1 MMAICPICGRVKC
14 IHWPEHWV
22 YRRGSVYYCS
32 ATCMDVAMV
41 KDMNAIN
48 EAVNRR
54 KEYAMTK
61 ITLEQKKK
69 AVQIAISGGNPLEYL
84 KKLGSTR
91 PDGLWYTIKENLKKV
106 DPETYAKLP
115 DYRGKT
121 RIVKE
126 SDPKA
131 KKPTVT
137 LIEEPGSSGF
147 TDQEVQAIKDAVPTV
162 KVDGP
167 LRIQTEEPEK
177 VKIISEQKPLKPGL
191 RGLNNSDFEVSA
203 IKHPIFGEFY
213 YDQKFGMVDWRT
225 PDGEEVS
232 LSPKNWKELYLIIPD
247 IMGILKVVDDD
258 E

>member
-1 MMAICPICGRVKC
+1 MMTNCPVCGKLTC

-22 YRRGSVYYCS
+22 YRRGSTYYCGENCMEIDMTRTLS
-32 ATCMDVAMV
+32 ALNKAV
-41 KDMNAIN
+41 K
-48 EAVNRR
+48 RR
-54 KEYAMTK
+54 KDHSMTK

-69 AVQIAISGGNPLEYL
+69 AVEIAIGGENPLEFLRKCGSNAPDKTWWAIKAAL
-84 KKLGSTR
+84 KVKD
-91 PDGLWYTIKENLKKV
+91 PDLYEKI
-106 DPETYAKLP
+106 P
-115 DYRGKT
+115 DMRK
-121 RIVKE
+121 
-126 SDPKA
+126 KA
-131 KKPTVT
+131 KP
-137 LIEEPGSSGF
+137 E
-147 TDQEVQAIKDAVPTV
+147 ATV

-247 IMGILKVVDDD
+247 VMGILGVPDD

>member
-1 MMAICPICGRVKC
+1 MMSVCPICGTYRV
-14 IHWPEHWV
+14 IYWPEHWV
-22 YRRGSVYYCS
+22 YRRGSTYYCS
-32 ATCMDVAMV
+32 EQCMNIGLYR
-41 KDMNAIN
+41 DMQLLNK
-48 EAVNRR
+48 VNRR
-54 KEYAMTK
+54 RRKDINMPK
-61 ITLEQKKK
+61 ITLEMKKK
-69 AVQIAISGGNPLEYL
+69 AVEIAISGESPLPYL
-84 KKLGSTR
+84 KKCGSTA
-91 PDGLWYTIKENLKKV
+91 PDKTWYAIKAALKEK
-106 DPETYAKLP
+106 DPEAYSKIP
-115 DYRGKT
+115 DFRQKSKT
-121 RIVKE
+121 AGE
-126 SDPKA
+126 A
-131 KKPTVT
+131 M
-137 LIEEPGSSGF
+137 E
-147 TDQEVQAIKDAVPTV
+147 AAKDAADEFFGKCEDMGLKMETPTV

-247 IMGILKVVDDD
+247 IMGILQVVDDD

>member
-1 MMAICPICGRVKC
+1 MMAICPVCGRMKC
-14 IHWPEHWV
+14 IHRPEHWE
-22 YRRGSVYYCS
+22 YRRGSTYYCCEQ
-32 ATCMDVAMV
+32 CMDTDLYR
-41 KDMNAIN
+41 DMQLLN
-48 EAVNRR
+48 AVNRR
-54 KEYAMTK
+54 KRKEIIMTK

-69 AVQIAISGGNPLEYL
+69 AVEIAISGGNPLEYL
-84 KKLGSTR
+84 KKCGSKK

-106 DPETYAKLP
+106 DPETYAKIP
-115 DYRGKT
+115 DFRGKSRT
-121 RIVKE
+121 AKE
-126 SDPKA
+126 PKTA
-131 KKPTVT
+131 G
-137 LIEEPGSSGF
+137 EAME
-147 TDQEVQAIKDAVPTV
+147 AAKDAADEFFGKCEDMGLKMETPTV

-177 VKIISEQKPLKPGL
+177 VKIISEQNPLKPGL

-247 IMGILKVVDDD
+247 IMGILQVVDDD